1 MKKLLIASIVFGL
14 AAPLAANAD
23 IQDPQLAKYGP
34 TRKLSRALGNIAY
47 GITELPTAIYTTQRL
62 EGTKAAWSAGL
73 GDGIVRTVKRVGW
86 GAFEVV
92 TFAWPTY
99 KCGWRQ
105 PYKRKEIYFNT
116 GLEEFPPELGFQQG
130 SPYNRAR

>member
-1 MKKLLIASIVFGL
+1 MKKFLIASTIFGL
-14 AAPLAANAD
+14 LASFASAD
-23 IQDPQLAKYGP
+23 LQDPQLAKYGP
-34 TRKLSRALGNIAY
+34 TRKISRGIGNIVF
-47 GITELPTAIYTTQRL
+47 GITELPTAVMDTQRI
-62 EGTKAAWSAGL
+62 EGTKAAWSVGL

-105 PYKRKEIYFNT
+105 PYKRKEIFPKT
-116 GLEEFPPELGFQQG
+116 GLEEFPPELGFQAG
-130 SPYNRAR
+130 TSYNRSR

>member
-1 MKKLLIASIVFGL
+1 MKKLLIASILFGL
-14 AAPLAANAD
+14 AAPIAAYAD
-23 IQDPQLAKYGP
+23 INNPQLAKYGP
-34 TRKLSRALGNIAY
+34 TRKLFRGLGNIAY
-47 GITELPTAIYTTQRL
+47 GITEIPTSIYSTQRL
-62 EGTKAAWSAGL
+62 EGTEAAWSAGL
-73 GDGIVRTVKRVGW
+73 GEGIVRTAKRFGW

-105 PYKRKEIYFNT
+105 PYKNKEIFYNT

-130 SPYNRAR
+130 TTYNRSR